1 MPRFRGELTLLGGG
15 REGGGTEIGSPED
28 FGDTGY
34 RSPAPGSGPSEGG
47 PSGPGGGGRPTSL
60 AEQLDDDI
68 PF

>member
-1 MPRFRGELTLLGGG
+1 VVSRFRGELTLLGGRG
-15 REGGGTEIGSPED
+15 EGGGTEIGSPED

-34 RSPAPGSGPSEGG
+34 RSLAPRSGPAERGAAG
-47 PSGPGGGGRPTSL
+47 SL